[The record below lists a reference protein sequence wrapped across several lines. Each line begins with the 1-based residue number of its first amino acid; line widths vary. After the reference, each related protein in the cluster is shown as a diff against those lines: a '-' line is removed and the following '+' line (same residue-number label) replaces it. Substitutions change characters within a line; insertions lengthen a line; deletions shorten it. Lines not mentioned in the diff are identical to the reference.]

1 MDKLVLS
8 TYIVYLQRNAWSLCC
23 SEWVIKIPIFFVMGT
38 ATTLDAPKKLLSSEA
53 LQRLEPCKL
62 TLGSPSDR
70 MNALVEAILVKPCTG
85 FCIGHE
91 VAMFLRNYFFRHDG
105 TITSFISWQ
114 EAARS

>member
-1 MDKLVLS
+1 MDRLDLS
-8 TYIVYLQRNAWSLCC
+8 TYIVYLQLNAWYLCC
-23 SEWVIKIPIFFVMGT
+23 SEWVIKIPIFFVMGI

-70 MNALVEAILVKPCTG
+70 MNALVEAILVKPCAG
-85 FCIGHE
+85 FCISHE

-105 TITSFISWQ
+105 TITSFIS
-114 EAARS
+114 ALKVGA